1 MDKNEK
7 VSIIV
12 PFFNVET
19 YISKCLETLLNQT
32 YKNIEILLIDD
43 GSTDNSFS
51 IVESYQKKD
60 KRIKIFRK
68 ENSGKSDARNLGLE
82 NAMGD
87 YICFVNSDDFV
98 TLDFVEF
105 LYNVSKKHN
114 CDISCCQS
122 ISYLER
128 EKTYEQSNLDEKEIV
143 YENHQQ
149 LFVDYFLSIGI
160 ESGICN
166 KLFKKSLFNTLRFDS
181 ETVYEDFDIIPMLFG
196 KSQLVVFNS
205 SAKYIY
211 RKKENLKTSS
221 SYWKKH
227 ESVFETVQKAKN
239 YLVKNEYED
248 LLDFYNAYCFNIY
261 NDLYKKLI
269 YSNYEGKNDVIK
281 KIKEQVRL
289 MENDIYIFGKDKVEM
304 DLIRIPFCIYRIIY
318 ISYQKLKKLQ
328 NCRFQKA

>member
-1 MDKNEK
+1 M
-7 VSIIV
+7 
-12 PFFNVET
+12 
-19 YISKCLETLLNQT
+19 NQT

-51 IVESYQKKD
+51 IAESYQKKD
-60 KRIKIFRK
+60 ERIKIFRK

-105 LYNVSKKHN
+105 LYNASKKNN

-128 EKTYEQSNLDEKEIV
+128 EKTYEQNNLDDKEIV

-149 LFVDYFLSIGI
+149 LFVDYFLNIGI
-160 ESGICN
+160 
-166 KLFKKSLFNTLRFDS
+166 DS

-196 KSQLVVFNS
+196 KSPLVVFNS

-211 RKKENLKTSS
+211 RKKENEKTSS

-269 YSNYEGKNDVIK
+269 YSNYEGKNDIIK

-289 MENDIYIFGKDKVEM
+289 MEKDIYIFGKEKVEM
-304 DLIRIPFCIYRIIY
+304 DLIRLPFCIYRIIY
-318 ISYQKLKKLQ
+318 IFYQKLKRLQ
-328 NCRFQKA
+328 NRRFQKA